1 MISRRDV
8 IKRLAQALAGAP
20 LMEALSS
27 LTHPEP
33 VLGKSL
39 FTSTARKN
47 SATPIRHS
55 VSRWPFNQ
63 IPLEDFCQQVKTFG
77 IESVELVGPDEWPIL
92 KKYGLHCAM
101 PNGADRLGLTRGFN
115 EPSLHEQLIE
125 DYSRVIPLVADA
137 GYDKL
142 ICFSGNRNGLDDEE
156 GLQNCSEGLK
166 ELMPMAEKH
175 GVTLVMEL
183 LNSKVDHTDYQCD
196 HTAWGARLV
205 DLVGSDRFRLLYD
218 IYHMQIMEGDVIRT
232 IQQYKDYIV
241 HFHTAGVPGRHE
253 IDESQEL
260 YYPAIIQAIQE
271 TGYEGFVGQEFIPAS
286 DRPLESLAKAVEICS
301 VS

>member
-1 MISRRDV
+1 MISRRNA
-8 IKRLAQALAGAP
+8 IKKLVQTAAIAP
-20 LMEALSS
+20 LIGTVSAII
-27 LTHPEP
+27 HPEP
-33 VLGKSL
+33 DLEISSSIRTDLISKMG
-39 FTSTARKN
+39 R
-47 SATPIRHS
+47 IRHS

-63 IPLEDFCQQVKTFG
+63 IPLDDFCRQVKTFG

-92 KKYGLHCAM
+92 KKYGLNCAM

-115 EPSLHEQLIE
+115 NPSLHEQLIE
-125 DYSRVIPLVADA
+125 DYRRVIPLVAEA

-142 ICFSGNRNGLDDEE
+142 ICFSGNRDGLDDEE

-166 ELMPMAEKH
+166 ELMLMAEKH

-183 LNSKVDHTDYQCD
+183 LNSKVDHADYQCD
-196 HTAWGARLV
+196 HTKWGAQLV

-271 TGYEGFVGQEFIPAS
+271 TGYEGYIGQEFIPTS
-286 DRPLESLAKAVEICS
+286 DRPLDSLAKAVEICS